1 MLPCPVRPAEE
12 ARTRQI
18 PFHRPFQRPALCDKL
33 CQGRTVSEARAAD
46 LFCSMH
52 FLEAS
57 ARCLLVA
64 VRQPGTTAGRD
75 LSCAESFDIFER
87 IAEKDAHL
95 MRKAAAGG
103 AGHVSGI
110 DHSEVSC
117 EASRH
122 YNKDAIEAGQMDVTC
137 VSVESLPFP
146 DDSFDI
152 VTTVESFYFWPDP
165 EASLKEVARVVKPGG
180 HFLLAADVYHTPGLA
195 KSTLENIEHYHL
207 TVLTPEEYEELL
219 LGAGFSRAETHL
231 KAGTTWIAVEGV
243 K

>member
-1 MLPCPVRPAEE
+1 MADSNRHMDERAVTEAGNPGNPQGAYGEKMLECMNRSHADVTMWALDQLAYKAGERALDIGCGGGATMERL
-12 ARTRQI
+12 AR
-18 PFHRPFQRPALCDKL
+18 
-33 CQGRTVSEARAAD
+33 
-46 LFCSMH
+46 
-52 FLEAS
+52 
-57 ARCLLVA
+57 
-64 VRQPGTTAGRD
+64 
-75 LSCAESFDIFER
+75 R
-87 IAEKDAHL
+87 I
-95 MRKAAAGG
+95 AAAGG

-137 VSVESLPFP
+137 ASVESLPFP

-180 HFLLAADVYHTPGLA
+180 HFLLVADVYRTPGLA

-207 TVLTPEEYEELL
+207 TVLTPEEYEKLL

-231 KAGTTWIAVEGV
+231 KTGTTWIAVEGV

>member
-1 MLPCPVRPAEE
+1 MADSDRHMDERAVTEAGNPGNPQGAYGEKMLERMNRSHADVTMWALDQLAYKAGERALDIGCGGGATMERL
-12 ARTRQI
+12 AR
-18 PFHRPFQRPALCDKL
+18 
-33 CQGRTVSEARAAD
+33 
-46 LFCSMH
+46 
-52 FLEAS
+52 
-57 ARCLLVA
+57 
-64 VRQPGTTAGRD
+64 
-75 LSCAESFDIFER
+75 R
-87 IAEKDAHL
+87 I
-95 MRKAAAGG
+95 AAAGG

-122 YNKDAIEAGQMDVTC
+122 YNKDAIQAGQMDVTC
-137 VSVESLPFP
+137 ASVASLPFP

-180 HFLLAADVYHTPGLA
+180 RFLLVADVYRTPGLP

-207 TVLTPEEYEELL
+207 TVLTPEEYEEMLL
-219 LGAGFSRAETHL
+219 DAGFTKARSHL
-231 KAGTTWIAVEGV
+231 KDGTTWIAAEGI

>member
-1 MLPCPVRPAEE
+1 MADSDRHMDERAVTEAGNPGNPQGTYGEKMLERMNRSHADVTMWALDQLAYKAGERALDIGCGGGATMERL
-12 ARTRQI
+12 AR
-18 PFHRPFQRPALCDKL
+18 
-33 CQGRTVSEARAAD
+33 
-46 LFCSMH
+46 
-52 FLEAS
+52 
-57 ARCLLVA
+57 
-64 VRQPGTTAGRD
+64 
-75 LSCAESFDIFER
+75 R
-87 IAEKDAHL
+87 I
-95 MRKAAAGG
+95 AAAGG

-117 EASRH
+117 EASRQ
-122 YNKDAIEAGQMDVTC
+122 YNRDAIQAGQMDVAC
-137 VSVESLPFP
+137 ASVESLPFR
-146 DDSFDI
+146 DNTFDI

-180 HFLLAADVYHTPGLA
+180 HFLLVADVYRTPGLA

-207 TVLTPEEYEELL
+207 TVLTPEEYEKLL